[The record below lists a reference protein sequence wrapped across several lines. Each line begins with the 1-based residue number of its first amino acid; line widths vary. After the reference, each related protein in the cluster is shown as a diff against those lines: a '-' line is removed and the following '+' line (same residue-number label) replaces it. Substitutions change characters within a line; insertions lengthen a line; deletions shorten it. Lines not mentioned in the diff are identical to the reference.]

1 MTLKIKSGYSTKQ
14 NMKKTNF
21 FSMAFSLLFIFV
33 LFNAVTFAQSTD
45 PDSPT
50 VVTQSV
56 VQWKVS
62 DKGKNVV
69 YYYTFTAGPGVLKV
83 TTDQKSGGITAM
95 PKLSWELTDA
105 NFNKIEGED
114 FYQVT
119 TAERKVKEIK
129 FTKKQKVVLKVTV
142 DENVVSFKFQFAG
155 AVAFAGDNSSG
166 GNENIPEIS
175 GDDNTQSAQQ
185 ICMPRNGVIIM
196 TMKDGK
202 KAKVDLNKVQKIEIQ

>member
-1 MTLKIKSGYSTKQ
+1 
-14 NMKKTNF
+14 MKKTNF
-21 FSMAFSLLFIFV
+21 FEMAFSLLFVFV
-33 LFNAVTFAQSTD
+33 LFNAATFAQSTD

-62 DKGKNVV
+62 GKGKDVV

-83 TTDQKSGGITAM
+83 TTDQKSGGIIAN

-105 NFNKIEGED
+105 SFNNLESDDLDQAG
-114 FYQVT
+114 T
-119 TAERKVKEIK
+119 LERKVKEIK
-129 FTKKQKVVLKVTV
+129 LTKKQKVILKVGV
-142 DENVVSFKFQFAG
+142 AEDVNLFKFQFTG
-155 AVAFAGDNSSG
+155 AVSFTASKTGD
-166 GNENIPEIS
+166 EDIPEIS
-175 GDDNTQSAQQ
+175 GDTTTQSTQQ

-202 KAKVDLNKVQKIEIQ
+202 KAKVDLSKVQKIEIK